1 MSRQVEV
8 YLLGILRLV
17 VSKLQHSTVN
27 YIINTCKFVIAWQLF
42 ANSLIII
49 HRN

>member
-8 YLLGILRLV
+8 YLLRILRL

-27 YIINTCKFVIAWQLF
+27 YIINICKFVIAWQLF

>member
-1 MSRQVEV
+1 MSRQVEI
-8 YLLGILRLV
+8 YLLGILRL

-27 YIINTCKFVIAWQLF
+27 YIINICKFVIAWQLF
-42 ANSLIII
+42 ANSPIII